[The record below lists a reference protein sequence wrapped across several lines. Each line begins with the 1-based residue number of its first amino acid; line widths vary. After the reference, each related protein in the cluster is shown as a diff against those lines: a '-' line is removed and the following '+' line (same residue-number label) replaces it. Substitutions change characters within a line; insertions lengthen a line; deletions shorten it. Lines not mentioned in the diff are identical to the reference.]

1 MFVAAYP
8 RRHSPRRSGIFRA
21 LVALVSLGL
30 NPAGFVGQSHSFDSP
45 SAQTALSPAELDREV
60 HADMA
65 FLADDELHGRGS
77 ATRDEH
83 IAALFA
89 AAQFLALGLAPG
101 GDNGTFLQKVALPSP
116 LPPPLRQRLSQFE
129 DTPRTA
135 TWNAIAILRGT
146 DPAAGIVLLTA
157 HLDHLGIGPANSAG
171 DTIYNGA
178 DDDASGTTAV
188 LALAQ
193 AFASGPRPR
202 RSIVFALFG
211 SEEIGGFGNAA
222 FLAHPPIP
230 LASIVANLEFE
241 MIGRPDPAVP
251 AGMLWLTGFD
261 RSNLGPELARHGAR
275 LVADPHPSQ
284 NFFQRSDNFALARQ
298 GIIAQS
304 VSSYGLHKD
313 YHQPSD
319 ELSKIDFS
327 HMVSAIASMVKP
339 IRWLANTA
347 WRPTWNPGGKP

>member
-1 MFVAAYP
+1 MPAARLHP
-8 RRHSPRRSGIFRA
+8 WFILFALCVVFSNTSGVNVRS
-21 LVALVSLGL
+21 
-30 NPAGFVGQSHSFDSP
+30 QSVSFDSAA
-45 SAQTALSPAELDREV
+45 AQTALAPAALDREV

-89 AAQFLALGLAPG
+89 AAQFQALGLAPG
-101 GDNGTFLQKVALPSP
+101 GDSNTFVQKVAVPAP
-116 LPPPLRQRLSQFE
+116 LPLALQQRLSRFE
-129 DTPRTA
+129 DTPRTS
-135 TWNAIAILRGT
+135 TWNAIAILRGS
-146 DPAAGIVLLTA
+146 DPAGETILLTA
-157 HLDHLGIGPANSAG
+157 HLDHLGIGPANAAG

-202 RSIVFALFG
+202 RTIVFALFG

-222 FLAHPPIP
+222 FLRRPPVP

-241 MIGRPDPAVP
+241 MIGRADPAVAP
-251 AGMLWLTGFD
+251 DALRLTGFD
-261 RSNLGPELARHGAR
+261 RSNLGPTLAQHGAH
-275 LVADPHPSQ
+275 LVADPHPAQS
-284 NFFQRSDNFALARQ
+284 FFQRSDNYALARK
-298 GIIAQS
+298 GIIAQT
-304 VSSYGLHKD
+304 VSSFGLHKD

-319 ELSKIDFS
+319 ELAAIDFP
-327 HMVSAIASMVKP
+327 HMVKAIASVIEP
-339 IRWLANTA
+339 IRWLANTT
-347 WRPTWNPGGKP
+347 WRPAWNPGGKP